1 MKKLFSVLVVLVF
14 FTGLINAQGKISLG
28 VNGGTAI
35 PSGDFGDDFD
45 LGWGGNALF
54 VYHISPNADITGSAG
69 YLFWNAKD
77 MEDGT
82 SSDVTFSSIPVMI
95 GARYLFGKEKFF
107 GYGSAEIGAQF
118 TTLDLPEVDLGE
130 GEVFGGSESNTY
142 FGWAL
147 GVGALY
153 KINEKIDLDL
163 SAKYNMMIVGEED
176 SWNQESTSVDYIS
189 VMLGV
194 LFALN

>member
-1 MKKLFSVLVVLVF
+1 MKKILSVLVVLVL
-14 FTGLINAQGKISLG
+14 FTSLINAQGKISLG
-28 VNGGTAI
+28 VNGGAAI
-35 PSGDFGDDFD
+35 PTGDFGDDFD

-54 VYHISPNADITGSAG
+54 VYHISPNADLTASAG
-69 YLFWNAKD
+69 YLTWSGKD
-77 MEDGT
+77 
-82 SSDVTFSSIPVMI
+82 SLDVTFSSIPVMI

-107 GYGSAEIGAQF
+107 GYGSAELGVHF

-147 GVGALY
+147 GAGVLY

-163 SAKYNMMIVGEED
+163 SAKYNMIVIGEED
-176 SWNQESTSVDYIS
+176 SWNQKSTSADYIS

-194 LFALN
+194 LFGLN